1 MWPFKKKVKVEAR
14 EKPLS
19 LYGYDLSKWNYL
31 GYDQSSYAD
40 YDVIIHYFE
49 SVDGKSRSYHCVCL
63 NETSLK
69 LWKTSGKVT
78 LSELWRTFQ
87 NPLYQSAYKWQ
98 SPYLK
103 EYMKKNYGSEWS
115 KEKNWWVQTEAA
127 KYEGAV
133 LNSTPTAN
141 NDPVIETSENNVIT
155 VKFKKELDN
164 STVKV

>member
-1 MWPFKKKVKVEAR
+1 MWPFPKNP
-14 EKPLS
+14 KPEPQNTNI
-19 LYGYDLSKWNYL
+19 LYGHDLSKWNYI

-40 YDVIIHYFE
+40 YDIAIHYFE
-49 SVDGKSRSYHCVCL
+49 SLDEKRRSYHCVCV
-63 NETSLK
+63 NEISLK
-69 LWKTSGKVT
+69 LWRKSTKST

-87 NPLYQSAYKWQ
+87 SPLYQCAYKDPSAY
-98 SPYLK
+98 LR
-103 EYMKKNYGSEWS
+103 EYMKKNFRSEWS
-115 KEKNWWVQTEAA
+115 KEKKWWIQTKKA

-141 NDPVIETSENNVIT
+141 NKSVIEAIENNVIT